1 MNRNQYILLG
11 TLAFLGVYSGLKVFR
26 PVEGGVVDLQLHA
39 ADAPQGE
46 ALNHAASGETIDQR
60 SAVAS
65 AAEASAPVAVE
76 SDPEPASGP
85 LAQFSGALTTGGLW
99 HVVDLSDWRQVQTM
113 ARSLE
118 FSITSVGGIDEDDEA
133 ALLELL
139 DRTQS
144 VKVKQT
150 LLVALGVLRRGA
162 PLELEMHLDDPATAA
177 AAAYALGRRGLPE
190 AEFAL
195 QERLALANRFGR
207 DLTNLDLGL
216 ASRGFERFD
225 DLVQLTRQRLLVDW
239 TGSEVTPLELIR
251 DPRARGALH
260 ELALSGSNEALR
272 LRALRGWA
280 NTFEMAR
287 SEDRTAADT
296 GWVGDLALAP
306 GSSPELRAEAID
318 VLGRCAPDECQR
330 VLQQAL
336 ADGATEAQVLEVMG
350 AMVHLP
356 SPSAELG
363 FLEPLLEGNSPAL
376 RREALR
382 LLAHTGRR
390 EAMDLLGEQLA
401 GLDAEAFGEVAGWL
415 QSRAKLAAELERM
428 GSSNGVP
435 DFLVTAAFADQ
446 LDTALA
452 SRDLT
457 EELRLALLQAQLH
470 GPRREAA
477 LVELQEVVEQWD
489 LDDPLALQ
497 QLQQLAPGLG
507 AAGDRLVM
515 QAYGGSEEFIVRL
528 ELVQSLESSAAH
540 NPEVE
545 RFLREEVMADLRSG
559 LLDQA
564 SAPLA
569 FFKRGVEASNLFASS
584 VVNLFVR
591 YGTEED
597 LRLLQEL
604 PQAFEAQASRWP
616 SNLRDSIRASLEE
629 CALRT
634 QDLRAMEA
642 IG

>member
-1 MNRNQYILLG
+1 MNRNHYILLG

-26 PVEGGVVDLQLHA
+26 PVEGGVVDLQLSA
-39 ADAPQGE
+39 AEAPQGE
-46 ALNHAASGETIDQR
+46 ALTHATGGEPIDQR
-60 SAVAS
+60 STVAG
-65 AAEASAPVAVE
+65 AAEASASFAE
-76 SDPEPASGP
+76 ELEPGEVPRP

-99 HVVDLSDWRQVQTM
+99 HVVDLSDWRQVQIM

-118 FSITSVGGIDEDDEA
+118 FSITSVGGIDEGDEA

-139 DRTQS
+139 ERTHS

-150 LLVALGVLRRGA
+150 LLVALGVLRRGT

-195 QERLALANRFGR
+195 QERLAIANRFGR

-251 DPRARGALH
+251 DPRARGALQ
-260 ELALSGSNEALR
+260 ELALSGSTEALR

-280 NTFEMAR
+280 NTFELAR
-287 SEDRTAADT
+287 PEDHTATDT

-356 SPSAELG
+356 NRSVELS
-363 FLEPLLEGNSPAL
+363 FLQPLLEGNSPDL

-390 EAMDLLGEQLA
+390 EAMDLLGEQLP
-401 GLDAEAFGEVAGWL
+401 GLDDQAFWEVAGWL
-415 QSRAKLAAELERM
+415 QSRATLAAELERM
-428 GSSNGVP
+428 GSANGVP
-435 DFLVTAAFADQ
+435 DFIVTAAFADQ

-452 SRDLT
+452 TRDLP
-457 EELRLALLQAQLH
+457 EDLRLGLLQAQLH

-477 LVELQEVVEQWD
+477 LAALEELVGQWD
-489 LDDPLALQ
+489 LGEPRSQ
-497 QLQQLAPGLG
+497 QRLMQLAPGLG

-515 QAYGGSEEFIVRL
+515 QAYGGSEEFIARL
-528 ELVQSLESSAAH
+528 ELVQSLEGSAAH

-545 RFLREEVMADLRSG
+545 RFLREEVMTDLRNG

-569 FFKRGVEASNLFASS
+569 FFRRGIQASNLFASS

-591 YGTEED
+591 YGTEDD

-604 PQAFEAQASRWP
+604 PKAFEAQASRWP
-616 SNLRDSIRASLEE
+616 KNLRDSIRASLEE